1 MRRVYITAFIINHL
15 NIIGLLIFW
24 LVFWGDFWGFFGVGG
39 WDFLGF
45 FGIIYSLL
53 KNSLVTERVRKKKL
67 RNFSKKF
74 RGGLSKKFEVR
85 RKNLNC
91 FFLFFDI
98 NLTETPI
105 FVHTFS
111 KPHIFV
117 SHIQQRIF
125 WTWKIKGKTLLIVVI
140 IDPSLS
146 TAFIRNERVIMEC
159 FFKSGEL
166 VIAANWSYF
175 FKAFFKFTF

>member
-24 LVFWGDFWGFFGVGG
+24 LVFWGIFEDFSGKGVGIFGDYLFFTQKFFGN
-39 WDFLGF
+39 WE
-45 FGIIYSLL
+45 S
-53 KNSLVTERVRKKKL
+53 SKKKTQEFL
-67 RNFSKKF
+67 KKVQ
-74 RGGLSKKFEVR
+74 GGLSKKFEVR

-125 WTWKIKGKTLLIVVI
+125 WTWKIKGKKLLIGLI
-140 IDPSLS
+140 IDLSLS
-146 TAFIRNERVIMEC
+146 TAFIRNERVLNQE
-159 FFKSGEL
+159 S
-166 VIAANWSYF
+166 
-175 FKAFFKFTF
+175 

>member
-1 MRRVYITAFIINHL
+1 M
-15 NIIGLLIFW
+15 
-24 LVFWGDFWGFFGVGG
+24 FFGGIFEDFSGKGVGIFG
-39 WDFLGF
+39 DYLFFTQKF
-45 FGIIYSLL
+45 FGNWES
-53 KNSLVTERVRKKKL
+53 SKKKL

-74 RGGLSKKFEVR
+74 RGLVEKVRSSSKKFE
-85 RKNLNC
+85 L

-125 WTWKIKGKTLLIVVI
+125 WTWIIKGKKLLIGVI

-146 TAFIRNERVIMEC
+146 TAFIRNERVLNQEYLQRTGLI
-159 FFKSGEL
+159 F
-166 VIAANWSYF
+166 
-175 FKAFFKFTF
+175 

>member
-1 MRRVYITAFIINHL
+1 MTCFLGGFLR
-15 NIIGLLIFW
+15 IFRAR
-24 LVFWGDFWGFFGVGG
+24 GWGF
-39 WDFLGF
+39 L
-45 FGIIYSLL
+45 GIIYSLL

-74 RGGLSKKFEVR
+74 RGLVEKVRSSSKRIE
-85 RKNLNC
+85 L
-91 FFLFFDI
+91 FFLFFNI
-98 NLTETPI
+98 NLSETPI

-146 TAFIRNERVIMEC
+146 TAFIRNERVITEC
-159 FFKSGEL
+159 FLKSGEL
-166 VIAANWSYF
+166 VIAPNWSF
-175 FKAFFKFTF
+175 F

>member
-1 MRRVYITAFIINHL
+1 MTCFLGGFLR
-15 NIIGLLIFW
+15 IFR
-24 LVFWGDFWGFFGVGG
+24 GRGWGF
-39 WDFLGF
+39 L
-45 FGIIYSLL
+45 GIIYSLL
-53 KNSLVTERVRKKKL
+53 KNSLVTERERVWK
-67 RNFSKKF
+67 RNSGIRQKSS
-74 RGGLSKKFEVR
+74 GGLVEKVRSSSKKFE
-85 RKNLNC
+85 L

-146 TAFIRNERVIMEC
+146 TAFIRNERVIVITEC
-159 FFKSGEL
+159 FLKSGEL
-166 VIAANWSYF
+166 VIAANWSF
-175 FKAFFKFTF
+175 F

>member
-1 MRRVYITAFIINHL
+1 MTCFLGGFLR
-15 NIIGLLIFW
+15 IFR
-24 LVFWGDFWGFFGVGG
+24 GRGWGF
-39 WDFLGF
+39 L
-45 FGIIYSLL
+45 GIIYSLL

-74 RGGLSKKFEVR
+74 RGLVEKVRSSSKRIE
-85 RKNLNC
+85 L
-91 FFLFFDI
+91 FFLFFNI
-98 NLTETPI
+98 NLSETPI

-125 WTWKIKGKTLLIVVI
+125 WTWIIKGKKLLIGVI

-146 TAFIRNERVIMEC
+146 TAFIRNERVLNQEYLQRTGLI
-159 FFKSGEL
+159 F
-166 VIAANWSYF
+166 
-175 FKAFFKFTF
+175 

>member
-1 MRRVYITAFIINHL
+1 MTCFLGGFLR
-15 NIIGLLIFW
+15 IFR
-24 LVFWGDFWGFFGVGG
+24 GWGF
-39 WDFLGF
+39 L
-45 FGIIYSLL
+45 GIIYSLL
-53 KNSLVTERVRKKKL
+53 KNSLVTERVRKKNSGISQK
-67 RNFSKKF
+67 SS
-74 RGGLSKKFEVR
+74 GGLVEKVRSSSKRIE
-85 RKNLNC
+85 L
-91 FFLFFDI
+91 FFLFFNI
-98 NLTETPI
+98 NLSETPI

-140 IDPSLS
+140 IDPSVS

>member
-1 MRRVYITAFIINHL
+1 MFFGGIFEDFSGV
-15 NIIGLLIFW
+15 GDGIFW
-24 LVFWGDFWGFFGVGG
+24 DYLFFTQKFFGN
-39 WDFLGF
+39 WE
-45 FGIIYSLL
+45 S
-53 KNSLVTERVRKKKL
+53 SKKKL

-125 WTWKIKGKTLLIVVI
+125 WTWKIKAKTLLIVVI

>member
-1 MRRVYITAFIINHL
+1 MTCFLGGFLR
-15 NIIGLLIFW
+15 IFRG
-24 LVFWGDFWGFFGVGG
+24 WGM
-39 WDFLGF
+39 GF

-53 KNSLVTERVRKKKL
+53 KNSLVTERVRKKNSGISQK
-67 RNFSKKF
+67 SS
-74 RGGLSKKFEVR
+74 GGLVEKVRSSSKRIE
-85 RKNLNC
+85 L
-91 FFLFFDI
+91 FFLFFNI
-98 NLTETPI
+98 NLSETPI

-125 WTWKIKGKTLLIVVI
+125 WTWKIKGKKLLIGVI

>member
-1 MRRVYITAFIINHL
+1 MTCFLGGFLR
-15 NIIGLLIFW
+15 IFRG
-24 LVFWGDFWGFFGVGG
+24 WGM
-39 WDFLGF
+39 GF

-53 KNSLVTERVRKKKL
+53 KNSLVTERVRKKTQEFL
-67 RNFSKKF
+67 KKVQ
-74 RGGLSKKFEVR
+74 GGLSKKFEVR

-146 TAFIRNERVIMEC
+146 TAFIRNERVIMEW

>member
-1 MRRVYITAFIINHL
+1 M
-15 NIIGLLIFW
+15 
-24 LVFWGDFWGFFGVGG
+24 FFGGIFEDFSGKGVGIFG
-39 WDFLGF
+39 DYLFFTQKF
-45 FGIIYSLL
+45 FGNWES
-53 KNSLVTERVRKKKL
+53 SKKKL

-74 RGGLSKKFEVR
+74 RGLVEKVRSSSKRIE
-85 RKNLNC
+85 L
-91 FFLFFDI
+91 FFLFFNI
-98 NLTETPI
+98 NLSETPI

-146 TAFIRNERVIMEC
+146 TAFIRNERVITEC
-159 FFKSGEL
+159 FLKSGEL

-175 FKAFFKFTF
+175 LKAFFKVYLLATQTNLRLDFGIWVW